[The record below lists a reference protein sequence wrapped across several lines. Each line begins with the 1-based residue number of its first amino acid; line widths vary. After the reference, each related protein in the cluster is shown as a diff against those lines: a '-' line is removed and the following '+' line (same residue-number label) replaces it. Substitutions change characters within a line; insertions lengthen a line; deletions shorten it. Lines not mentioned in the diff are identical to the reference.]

1 VVGYLEKLKMKKR
14 PPQVLPKLPKGKNAH
29 TNDTAKTVKRAF
41 DSKDSTEGWHI
52 SEISKMSKCLHGL
65 PCRFIFVKDQ
75 RQMCSRNQQSIFDL
89 DACPI
94 GKWFKVKHTGDSNE
108 RA

>member
-1 VVGYLEKLKMKKR
+1 MVGYLQKLKMKKR
-14 PPQVLPKLPKGKNAH
+14 VLQVLPKLPKDENALI
-29 TNDTAKTVKRAF
+29 NGTAKTAKRAF
-41 DSKDSTEGWHI
+41 DSKDSTEGRHI

-65 PCRFIFVKDQ
+65 PCRFISVKDH
-75 RQMCSRNQQSIFDL
+75 RQMCSRNQQPIFDL

-94 GKWFKVKHTGDSNE
+94 GKWFKIKHTGGPND